1 MPTPFTSKHVIDILA
16 KKCNPRP
23 KSATVAAPKT
33 ARGKR
38 KAADAPNTSMQETP
52 AQEALR
58 RAAILTRELTLTG
71 NELRQLE
78 ARKARREAEALRLQR
93 PQGTAPARLAAPV
106 LGQMPCHHVSWLSD

>member
-1 MPTPFTSKHVIDILA
+1 LAAVAECLYEKAASGDKEQELLVNLPIPFTAKHVIDILA

-38 KAADAPNTSMQETP
+38 KATDAPNTAMQEDP

-58 RAAILTRELTLTG
+58 RAGYPHKGAG
-71 NELRQLE
+71 PHWQ
-78 ARKARREAEALRLQR
+78 
-93 PQGTAPARLAAPV
+93 
-106 LGQMPCHHVSWLSD
+106 